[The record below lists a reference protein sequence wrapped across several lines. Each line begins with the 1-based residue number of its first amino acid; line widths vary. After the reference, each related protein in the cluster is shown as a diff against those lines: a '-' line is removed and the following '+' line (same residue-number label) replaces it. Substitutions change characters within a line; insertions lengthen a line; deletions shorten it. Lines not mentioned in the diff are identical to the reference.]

1 MSNQTS
7 RNMKTV
13 EKMIAEKLLAIK
25 AVKLQPENPFTWA
38 SGWKSPIYCDNRK
51 TLAYPF
57 VRNLIKI
64 ELARLVREL
73 YPEATAIAGVATGAI
88 AQGAM
93 VAEELSMPFAYVRP
107 KPKDHGMGN
116 QIEGELKAGEKV
128 VVIEDLISTGM
139 SSLKAV
145 DALRQAG
152 CEVLGMV
159 ANFTYGFPLAEQQF
173 KEAGVTLTTLSN
185 YNAVLEVAVET
196 NYIAASD
203 VETLKEWRK
212 DPANWGI

>member
-1 MSNQTS
+1 MSTMMYREAIAS
-7 RNMKTV
+7 ALAEEMRRD
-13 EKMIAEKLLAIK
+13 EKVFVMGEDVAITGGVFKATKGLL
-25 AVKLQPENPFTWA
+25 QEFGPT
-38 SGWKSPIYCDNRK
+38 R
-51 TLAYPF
+51 
-57 VRNLIKI
+57 VRNTPLS
-64 ELARLVREL
+64 EC
-73 YPEATAIAGVATGAI
+73 AIAGVATGAI

-152 CEVLGMV
+152 CAVLGMV

-185 YNAVLEVAVET
+185 YNAVLEAAVET